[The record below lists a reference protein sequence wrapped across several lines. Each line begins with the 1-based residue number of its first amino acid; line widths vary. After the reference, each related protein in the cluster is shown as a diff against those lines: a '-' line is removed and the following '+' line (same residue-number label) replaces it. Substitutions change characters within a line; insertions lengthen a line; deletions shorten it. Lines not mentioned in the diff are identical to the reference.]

1 VFGFRLVLLADAD
14 HECIS
19 GLGTGDLE
27 CLYAYVS
34 VGSGEG
40 RRGDT
45 YAEDSGGFG
54 QVHGVFA
61 LDWFLPVVFHGGG
74 CGRSGGDGAGGA
86 GDGLFG
92 KGRVLR

>member
-61 LDWFLPVVFHGGG
+61 LDWFLPVVFHVEGVVAMVREVLAMG
-74 CGRSGGDGAGGA
+74 C
-86 GDGLFG
+86 L
-92 KGRVLR
+92 GRVEF